1 MNRYLIEKYNIPAP
15 RYTSYPTVPFW
26 ENEQFSAEQW
36 KQSVARS
43 FSESNAQE
51 GISLYIHLPFCES
64 LCTFC
69 GCNKRITKNHQV
81 ERPYLETVL
90 KEWQMYKDLF
100 DQAPRIKEMH
110 LGGGSPTFFSAQ
122 NLGWLI
128 EGILK
133 DTELDPDPLFSFEG
147 NPNNTT
153 REHLQ
158 VLYNL
163 GFRRVSYGIQD
174 YDLKVQKAIHRI
186 QPYEQVQCAHEQ
198 SKAVG
203 YTSINH
209 DLVYG
214 LPMQTLESVLDT
226 IRKTEALAPDRIA
239 FYSYAHVPWVKGSGQ
254 RGYSEAD
261 LPKSAAKR
269 QLYEEGR
276 KLLESRGY
284 REIGLDHFSLPND
297 DLYQALGQ
305 KQLHRN
311 FMGYTSSK
319 TQLMVGLGVSSISDS
334 WYAFAQN
341 VKKVE
346 EYQHLVNMGELPVFR
361 GHHLNAEDLT
371 IRQHILNL
379 MCQLETTWTQEEAQ
393 LGSFGGVATHLE
405 EIEKDGLVEMTN
417 QGLKIKPEGRPFIR
431 NICMAF
437 DARLWRKRP
446 ETRIFSMAI

>member
-1 MNRYLIEKYNIPAP
+1 MNRNLINKYNIPAP

-81 ERPYLETVL
+81 ERPYLDTVL

-100 DQAPRIKEMH
+100 DGTPRIKEMH
-110 LGGGSPTFFSAQ
+110 LGGGSPTFFSAE

-133 DTELDPDPLFSFEG
+133 DTQLDPNPLFSFEG

-153 REHLQ
+153 KEHLQ

-186 QPYEQVQCAHEQ
+186 QPYEQVQLAHEQ

-276 KLLESRGY
+276 KLLESGGY

-297 DLYQALGQ
+297 DLYQALEQ
-305 KQLHRN
+305 KRLHRN

-319 TQLMVGLGVSSISDS
+319 TQLMIGLGVSSISDS

-346 EYQHLVNMGELPVFR
+346 EYQHLVNAGELPVFR

-379 MCQLETTWTQEEAQ
+379 MCQLETTWTAEEAQ
-393 LGSFGGVATHLE
+393 LGGFGGLLPHLE
-405 EIEKDGLVEMTN
+405 EFAKDGLIEMTN
-417 QGLKIKPEGRPFIR
+417 QGLKIKTEGRPFIR

-437 DARLWRKRP
+437 DARLWRNKP

>member
-1 MNRYLIEKYNIPAP
+1 MNKHLIDKYNIPAP

-26 ENEQFSAEQW
+26 ENERFSAHQW

-43 FSESNAQE
+43 FSESNPQE

-100 DQAPRIKEMH
+100 DTPPRIKEMH

-133 DTELDPDPLFSFEG
+133 GTELDKEPLFSFEG

-153 REHLQ
+153 NEHLQ

-174 YDLKVQKAIHRI
+174 YDLNVQKAIRRV
-186 QPYEQVQCAHEQ
+186 QPYEQVQRAHEQ

-214 LPMQTLESVLDT
+214 LPLQTLESVLDT

-276 KLLESRGY
+276 QLLESGGY
-284 REIGLDHFSLPND
+284 REIGLDHFSLSND
-297 DLYQALGQ
+297 DLYQALEE
-305 KQLHRN
+305 KRLHRN

-346 EYQHLVNMGELPVFR
+346 EYQHLVNAGELPVFR
-361 GHHLNAEDLT
+361 GHHLNTEDLI

-379 MCQLETTWTQEEAQ
+379 MCQLETSWTNKEAKLGGFDGLMPHFEE
-393 LGSFGGVATHLE
+393 F
-405 EIEKDGLVEMTN
+405 EKDGLINVSNE
-417 QGLKIKPEGRPFIR
+417 GIKIKAEGRPFIR

-437 DARLWRKRP
+437 DARLWRNKP

>member
-1 MNRYLIEKYNIPAP
+1 MNRYLIDKYNIPAP

-26 ENEQFSAEQW
+26 ENEQFSTEQW

-110 LGGGSPTFFSAQ
+110 LGGGSPTFFSAE

-133 DTELDPDPLFSFEG
+133 DTQLDPDPLFSFEG

-153 REHLQ
+153 QEHLQ

-186 QPYEQVQCAHEQ
+186 QPYEQVQRAHEQ

-276 KLLESRGY
+276 QLLERGGY

-297 DLYQALGQ
+297 DLYQALEQ
-305 KQLHRN
+305 KRLHRN

-361 GHHLNAEDLT
+361 GHHLNTEDLT

-379 MCQLETTWTQEEAQ
+379 MCQLETTWTPKEAQ
-393 LGSFGGVATHLE
+393 LGNFGGLAAHLE
-405 EIEKDGLVEMTN
+405 EIEKDGLIEMTN
-417 QGLKIKPEGRPFIR
+417 QGLSIKPEGRPFIR

-437 DARLWRKRP
+437 DARLWRNKP